1 MKCAKTMAL
10 TSPRSGLNRWRIA
23 LGVICLA
30 TSLGGCANY
39 SFQFANTA
47 RQLSPADAA
56 EQARIQ
62 SIYIH

>member
-1 MKCAKTMAL
+1 MKTMAFPL
-10 TSPRSGLNRWRIA
+10 KCKAIRWRLA
-23 LGVICLA
+23 LCVICLA
-30 TSLGGCANY
+30 SSLGGCANY